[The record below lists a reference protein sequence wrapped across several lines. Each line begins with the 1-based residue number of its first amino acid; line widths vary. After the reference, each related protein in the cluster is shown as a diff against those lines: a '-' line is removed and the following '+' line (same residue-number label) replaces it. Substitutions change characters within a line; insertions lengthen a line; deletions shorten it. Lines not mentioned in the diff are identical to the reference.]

1 MVKRASAL
9 LGALTAIAMTVGSLV
24 LPTFASETIPEVID
38 SAVSLRVGSA
48 DRQSI
53 QTFADEQLAQ
63 GIGGDAEWY
72 AMIFSQYY
80 DVDLGEYA
88 KALED
93 YVSANETPSAVTREK
108 FALALV
114 CAGGADKDSSFITD
128 TLRDSVGEQGIMS
141 YVFGLHI
148 LNNGFEAP
156 GVTAKSVAAEI
167 LSMQLADG
175 GWAVMGEFGDPDVT
189 SMTLQALAPLC
200 DDADVSAAC
209 DRALGYL
216 SGAQLESGGY
226 KSMGAENCESTAQV
240 LCALSS
246 LGIDCENDERF
257 IKGGK
262 TVIDA
267 VMEYR
272 LEDGSFS
279 HIKGEGMNETATFEV
294 AYALVGY
301 ERMKNGST
309 PFYVFDSCQDPPAP
323 KPAKEDVSSA
333 VSTSSSLSESKA
345 DSSPDE
351 GIGYKGIAIGAVLA
365 AALILCG
372 VLTALGKRSIKNYV
386 FIAIVAAALCL
397 AIGLTDIKSE
407 KEYYSDTSSASAKVT
422 GEVTMTIRCDTVAG
436 ENSCAPDDG
445 VILKDTKFDLHEGD
459 TAYDLLVTAAKKN
472 NIRLDTKG
480 GASVYVSGINGLYEF
495 DFGELSGWVYH
506 VNGIS
511 ASVGSSAYELED
523 GDRVEWL
530 YTRNIERDLSSEQR

>member
-108 FALALV
+108 FALALA
-114 CAGGADKDSSFITD
+114 CAGKDSSFITD

-156 GVTAKSVAAEI
+156 GVSAQSVAAEI

-226 KSMGAENCESTAQV
+226 MSMGAENCESTAQV

-309 PFYVFDSCQDPPAP
+309 PFYVFDSCQESPAP

-333 VSTSSSLSESKA
+333 VSTSSSVSESKA
-345 DSSPDE
+345 DSATDK
-351 GIGYKGIAIGAVLA
+351 GVGYKGIAIGAVIA
-365 AALILCG
+365 AALIICG

-530 YTRNIERDLSSEQR
+530 YTRNIERDLSGEQR

>member
-9 LGALTAIAMTVGSLV
+9 LGTLTAIVITVGSLV
-24 LPTFASETIPEVID
+24 LPTFASETVPGAID

-48 DRQSI
+48 DKESI
-53 QTFADEQLAQ
+53 QDFADKKLAED
-63 GIGGDAEWY
+63 IGGDAEWY

-93 YVSANETPSAVTREK
+93 YVSDNEIQSAVTREK
-108 FALALV
+108 FALALA
-114 CAGGADKDSSFITD
+114 CAGKDSSFITD
-128 TLRDSVGEQGIMS
+128 TLTDCVGEQGIMS

-156 GVTAKSVAAEI
+156 GVSAQSVAAEI

-216 SGAQLESGGY
+216 SGAQLKSGGY
-226 KSMGAENCESTAQV
+226 MSMGAENCESTAQV

-294 AYALVGY
+294 AYALVSY
-301 ERMKNGST
+301 DRMKNGST

-323 KPAKEDVSSA
+323 KPEKEEVSSDE
-333 VSTSSSLSESKA
+333 STSSSLSESKA

-351 GIGYKGIAIGAVLA
+351 GIGYKGIVIGAVIA
-365 AALILCG
+365 AALIICG

-386 FIAIVAAALCL
+386 FIAIVAAAVCL

-511 ASVGSSAYELED
+511 ASVGSSAYELKD

-530 YTRNIERDLSSEQR
+530 YTRNIERDLSGEQR